1 MRRHRKEEGL
11 VRDRDDYSADT
22 EQQDVYERP
31 LTRREQKQ
39 REKLEKQAL
48 AIQRKQEALEE
59 KRREAARKEAE
70 RQAKIQAKLDEK
82 EAKKRAKQEEKE
94 ARERAK
100 QEEREARERAKQ
112 EKAGQGGRR
121 SAAAGTGTGTGS
133 GKNPGKPAGKKGVSK
148 KKAKENRISAQK
160 SIPYKEMGRD
170 GICRVQDRLY
180 SKTIRFYDINYQ
192 LAQNDDKSAIFE
204 NWCDFL
210 NYFDSTIHF
219 QLSFVNH
226 KSNLLEFENVIRIEP
241 QGDAY
246 DDVRMEYARMLKD
259 QLAKGNNG
267 LMRTKYITFAIE
279 ADNILEAR
287 PKLERIE
294 ADILNNFKVLGV
306 RAYPLNGVERLQIL
320 YETFNPE
327 QDAPFTFQYEQL
339 LTTGLST
346 KDFVAPTSFVF
357 KHGRHFQ
364 MGETLGAASY
374 LQILAPE
381 LTDKMLAEFLDMDK
395 NLVVNLHV
403 QSIDQMR
410 AIKLVKGKVTDINRM
425 KIEEQKKAVRSGY
438 DMDIIPSDLMTYGNE
453 AKRLLE
459 DLQSRNERM
468 FLVTVLFLNTA
479 KTRQE
484 LDNAVFQT
492 SGIAQ
497 KYNCV
502 LRRLDYQQEQGLMS
516 SIPLGLNL
524 VPIKRA
530 LTTTS
535 TAIFVPFTTQELFM
549 EGESLY
555 YGLNALSNNMIMVDR
570 KKLKNPN
577 GLILGTPGSG
587 KSFSAKR
594 EISNVFFVTKDDVI
608 ICDPEGEYYPLV
620 HALGGQ
626 VIHISPT
633 SHDYIN
639 PMDIN
644 LDYSDDDNPLG
655 FKSDFILSLCEL
667 IMGSRNGIEPEEKS
681 VIDRCLPIVYRKYFE
696 DPVPENMPTLGDLY
710 KTLREQTEIQAQRI
724 ATALEIYVNGSLR
737 VFNHRTNVELDNRI
751 HKSTRYYVDEFHLL
765 LKEEQTAAY
774 SVEIWKRFRKW
785 GGIPTGITQNI
796 KDLLAS
802 REIENIFEN
811 SDFIY
816 MLNQASGD
824 RQILAKQLNIS
835 PYQLSYVTNSG
846 EGEGLLFY
854 GNIIIPFK
862 DRFNKNLKLYSLMTT
877 KPVEVE
883 KRKEEEAKSREQDR
897 QKGNDNE
904 RKQERYGKQGGGKQ
918 KEQQHRNGR
927 RTHQ

>member
-1 MRRHRKEEGL
+1 MKKIRPGQKIKLTSVEELLGVSNEESAMDIEVVKIQPFRNHPFKVIDDEKMEDLVESIRTNGILSPVLIRPIGNDIYEMVSGHRRMHAAILLGM
-11 VRDRDDYSADT
+11 DRIPAIIREMTDDEAIVKMVDANI
-22 EQQDVYERP
+22 
-31 LTRREQKQ
+31 Q
-39 REKLEKQAL
+39 REELLPSEKAFAYKMKMDAMKNQGYRSDLTADSKTSCQFGTKSRADQQVSGQVGESARQVQRFIRLTELIPELLEYVDQKRLQFTVAVEISYIDKEVQKWL
-48 AIQRKQEALEE
+48 YEYIKDNGMVRLNQVVLLRAQMKTGAIT
-59 KRREAARKEAE
+59 
-70 RQAKIQAKLDEK
+70 QAKM
-82 EAKKRAKQEEKE
+82 
-94 ARERAK
+94 
-100 QEEREARERAKQ
+100 
-112 EKAGQGGRR
+112 
-121 SAAAGTGTGTGS
+121 
-133 GKNPGKPAGKKGVSK
+133 
-148 KKAKENRISAQK
+148 IS
-160 SIPYKEMGRD
+160 
-170 GICRVQDRLY
+170 
-180 SKTIRFYDINYQ
+180 
-192 LAQNDDKSAIFE
+192 
-204 NWCDFL
+204 
-210 NYFDSTIHF
+210 
-219 QLSFVNH
+219 
-226 KSNLLEFENVIRIEP
+226 
-241 QGDAY
+241 
-246 DDVRMEYARMLKD
+246 
-259 QLAKGNNG
+259 
-267 LMRTKYITFAIE
+267 
-279 ADNILEAR
+279 
-287 PKLERIE
+287 
-294 ADILNNFKVLGV
+294 ILNNFKVLGV

-751 HKSTRYYVDEFHLL
+751 VCFDMP
-765 LKEEQTAAY
+765 
-774 SVEIWKRFRKW
+774 I
-785 GGIPTGITQNI
+785 
-796 KDLLAS
+796 
-802 REIENIFEN
+802 
-811 SDFIY
+811 
-816 MLNQASGD
+816 
-824 RQILAKQLNIS
+824 
-835 PYQLSYVTNSG
+835 
-846 EGEGLLFY
+846 
-854 GNIIIPFK
+854 
-862 DRFNKNLKLYSLMTT
+862 
-877 KPVEVE
+877 
-883 KRKEEEAKSREQDR
+883 
-897 QKGNDNE
+897 
-904 RKQERYGKQGGGKQ
+904 
-918 KEQQHRNGR
+918 
-927 RTHQ
+927 